1 MIWVFSVRIQ
11 RQNSA
16 LLTEFLCVVFSN
28 SDKSMDLLDLGRK
41 DESLSM
47 GHERETALTVM
58 NEKLGEFFFFNANH
72 LKNSDLSFEE

>member
-1 MIWVFSVRIQ
+1 M
-11 RQNSA
+11 
-16 LLTEFLCVVFSN
+16 VFSN

-58 NEKLGEFFFFNANH
+58 NEKLGEFFFF
-72 LKNSDLSFEE
+72 LMQIT